1 VFVEK
6 KVLVVDDQVVMGDIV
21 KEIFDGTDVAVIAA
35 IDSAEALTIC
45 AREKIDVVVTD
56 VMLPGVKGTDL
67 YYALKEKNP
76 FVQIVVMTAYPCKN
90 DVLSMVKNG
99 ACDFL
104 LKPFDPEDLRKIIV
118 AAFERLERWEP
129 LRQEC
134 S

>member
-1 VFVEK
+1 MQRRL
-6 KVLVVDDQVVMGDIV
+6 LVVDDQKVMTEIV
-21 KEIFDGTDVAVIAA
+21 AEIFSGTGVEVLSAV
-35 IDSAEALTIC
+35 DSAEALTIC
-45 AREKIDVVVTD
+45 ARECIDVVVTD

-104 LKPFDPEDLRKIIV
+104 LKPFDPEDLRKV
-118 AAFERLERWEP
+118 VMAAFDRLERWEP

-134 S
+134 N

>member
-1 VFVEK
+1 MQK
-6 KVLVVDDQVVMGDIV
+6 KLLVVDDQKVMGEIIE
-21 KEIFDGTDVAVIAA
+21 EIFADTDITVLTVL
-35 IDSAEALTIC
+35 DSAAALAVC
-45 AREKIDVVVTD
+45 ARDAIDVVVTD

-76 FVQIVVMTAYPCKN
+76 FMQIVVMTAYPCKN

-104 LKPFDPEDLRKIIV
+104 LKPFDPEDLRKV
-118 AAFERLERWEP
+118 VMAAFERLERWEP

-134 S
+134 C

>member
-1 VFVEK
+1 MQK
-6 KVLVVDDQVVMGDIV
+6 KVLVVDDQKVMGDIIG
-21 KEIFDGTDVAVIAA
+21 EIFAGTDVAVHAVL
-35 IDSAEALTIC
+35 DSAEALALC
-45 AREKIDVVVTD
+45 AREEIDVVVTD

-90 DVLSMVKNG
+90 DVLSMIKNG

-104 LKPFDPEDLRKIIV
+104 LKPFDPEDLRKV
-118 AAFERLERWEP
+118 VTAAFDRLERWEP

-134 S
+134 K